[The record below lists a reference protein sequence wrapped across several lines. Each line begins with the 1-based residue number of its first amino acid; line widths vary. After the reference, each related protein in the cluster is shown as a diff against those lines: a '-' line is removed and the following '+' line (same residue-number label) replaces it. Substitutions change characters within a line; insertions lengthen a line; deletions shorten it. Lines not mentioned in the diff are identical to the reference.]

1 MSSRA
6 GEATTFLERLH
17 TYDRRYRSMLPGVG
31 RLTVIAVAL
40 PGIFVLIL
48 AVIGPWIAPEKL
60 GASVAMP
67 FLPPG
72 DGYLFGTDRL
82 GRDLW
87 SQVLYGGRDLLIIPL
102 LATVATVAVG
112 TTLGMTMGYVQG
124 RVETLTLAT
133 LDLLLVLPPV
143 LVVLILANGWGGSGI
158 VVVLAMVLTGSP
170 FLARLARAATLEVSQ
185 APFVQVSLI
194 QGDGTFTILRRDVLP
209 NVIGPVLADSGI
221 RFVGALYL
229 VAALSLLG
237 FGPQTPDT
245 NWAVMIQENV
255 EGAGLNIWALALPA
269 LMIALLS
276 ISANI
281 VLQSVADRFAR

>member
-6 GEATTFLERLH
+6 GASTILERLH
-17 TYDRRYRSMLPGVG
+17 AYDRRYRSLLLGVG

-48 AVIGPWIAPEKL
+48 AVIGPWIAPEPL

-72 DGYLFGTDRL
+72 DGHLFGTDRL

-102 LATVATVAVG
+102 LATLATVAAG
-112 TTLGMTMGYVQG
+112 TALGMTMGYVQG
-124 RVETLTLAT
+124 RVETLTLAA
-133 LDLLLVLPPV
+133 LDILLVLPPV
-143 LVVLILANGWGGSGI
+143 LVVLLLANGWGGSGI
-158 VVVLAMVLTGSP
+158 VVVVAMVLTGSP

-185 APFVQVSLI
+185 APFVQVSQI

-209 NVIGPVLADSGI
+209 NVIGPVIADSGI

-245 NWAVMIQENV
+245 NWAVMIRENV

-276 ISANI
+276 VSANI